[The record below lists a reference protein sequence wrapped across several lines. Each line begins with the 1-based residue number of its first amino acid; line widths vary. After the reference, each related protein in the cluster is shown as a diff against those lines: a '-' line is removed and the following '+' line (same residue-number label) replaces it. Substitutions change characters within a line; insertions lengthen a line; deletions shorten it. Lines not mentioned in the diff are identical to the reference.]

1 MGVILK
7 MEGITKTFG
16 NTVALKNVDFDL
28 RAGEIHALLGE
39 NGAGKSTLIKI
50 LGGVYKP
57 DKGDIFINGEKVHI
71 SGVPDARRA
80 GVDIIHQEIVLVQN
94 LSIAEN
100 IFLGREIRKNTG
112 LIDYQA
118 EFKRAQEMVDKLG
131 IKLDVHDQVKSLTI
145 AQQQL
150 VEIVKAVSF
159 HVRILVMDEP
169 TSSLS
174 DEEVSN
180 LFDLMRKLKHNNVG
194 IIYIS
199 HRFDELYEVTD
210 RITVMRDGS
219 SIETVETESA
229 RQEELLKLMV
239 GRSMES
245 FYVKDYVEPGDVI
258 LNVENL
264 SKKGLYQDVS
274 FEVRAGEIVG
284 FSGLVGAGR
293 SEIMMSVFGGMLPD
307 GGKIVFKGNMCK
319 FKSTK
324 DAIDA
329 GIGMVPEDRKKL
341 GLMLSNSV
349 AYNISLASIRK
360 LVKRGLISEKA
371 RQKMIHKYSSD
382 LSIKAASVN
391 SLVSSLSGGN
401 QQKILVSKW
410 IATAPSLL
418 ILDEPTRGIDV
429 GAKREIYAIM
439 NELAKNGMAIV
450 LISSELPEI
459 VHMSDV
465 VYVVRN
471 GTIVRRFERGTFDQE
486 NIMAYAT
493 GGVESE

>member
-1 MGVILK
+1 MEIILK

-16 NTVALKNVDFDL
+16 NTVALKAVDFDL

-39 NGAGKSTLIKI
+39 NGAGKSTLIKV
-50 LGGVYKP
+50 LGGVYRP
-57 DKGDIFINGEKVHI
+57 DKGNIYINGEKMDI
-71 SGVPDARRA
+71 SSVPDAQKA
-80 GVDIIHQEIVLVQN
+80 GVGIIHQEIVLVQN
-94 LSIAEN
+94 LSVAEN
-100 IFLGREIRKNTG
+100 IFLGREIRKKTG
-112 LIDYQA
+112 LIDYHA
-118 EFKRAQEMVDKLG
+118 EFQKAQRMVNRLG
-131 IKLDVHDQVKSLTI
+131 IKLDVYDQVKNLTI

-159 HVRILVMDEP
+159 DVKILVMDEP

-180 LFDLMRKLKHNNVG
+180 LFQLMRKLKDNNVG

-210 RITVMRDGS
+210 RITVMRDGA
-219 SIETVETESA
+219 SIDTVETREA

-245 FYVKDYVEPGDVI
+245 FYVKDYVEPGEIV
-258 LNVENL
+258 LNVNHL
-264 SKKGLYQDVS
+264 SKRGIYQDVS
-274 FEVRAGEIVG
+274 LEVRAGEIVG
-284 FSGLVGAGR
+284 ISGLVGAGR
-293 SEIMMSVFGGMLPD
+293 SEIMMTVFGGMAPD
-307 GGKIVFKGNMCK
+307 GGEIVFKGNTRK
-319 FKSTK
+319 FQSTQ
-324 DAIDA
+324 DAINA

-371 RQKMIHKYSSD
+371 KLDMVHKYSSD

-391 SLVSSLSGGN
+391 ALVSSLSGGN

-410 IATAPSLL
+410 IATNPSLL

-439 NELAKNGMAIV
+439 NELAKRGMAIV

-471 GTIVRRFERGTFDQE
+471 GTIVRRFERGTFNQE

-493 GGVESE
+493 GGVDSE